1 MSYRAIKGYE
11 KNYEIDV
18 DGNIRSLSSNKIL
31 KPGISKKGYK
41 IVSLWRDGK
50 GTTKYVHRLVAETFL
65 PMKKDKKIIN
75 HKDGNKLNNNIN
87 NLEWVTYSE
96 NNKHAYDN
104 KLKTVSDLVRK
115 SSRKMI
121 IERNSKEKPRSIP
134 IIQLDEDENII
145 NEFSSIKEAASALK
159 INRSTI
165 YRYLKSDR
173 KTCKTFILKYKEEL
187 KNGNK

>member
-31 KPGISKKGYK
+31 KTGISKKGYK

-173 KTCKTFILKYKEEL
+173 KTCKTFILKYKEEF